1 MNWLIQSV
9 NLNKIGGTTRMQIAQ
24 IKVDVN
30 QDEIRNYINQ
40 KLEES
45 IEETLFTWDVEQMVK
60 RTCMSR
66 SFLDQEFLHDPRMKL
81 LERRKEKGKRF
92 WFYEESKRVMR
103 EIMDE
108 W

>member
-1 MNWLIQSV
+1 MP
-9 NLNKIGGTTRMQIAQ
+9 IAN
-24 IKVDVN
+24 INVDVN
-30 QDEIRNYINQ
+30 HEEIRKYIQQ

-45 IEETLFTWDVEQMVK
+45 IHESLFTWDIEQMAK
-60 RTCMSR
+60 RTCMSK
-66 SFLDQEFLHDPRMKL
+66 SFLENEFLHDPRMKL

-92 WFYEESKRVMR
+92 WFYKESKNVMK